1 MIYVASDLHGCY
13 DKYINMIKG
22 LNLSEDD
29 TLYILGDIT
38 DRGKDGIKILFDMM
52 MRPNI
57 VPILGNHDYMAYS
70 VLKKLNVEITAEN
83 YDAIL
88 DTDTIQIYQTWIF
101 NGGEPTCKAFSALS
115 CDEKRNILEY
125 IEDFEIYEELTV
137 SGSEFVLVH
146 GGIADFS
153 ENKPMSEYSIDDFIW
168 GRCDYAQTYFPD
180 KYLITGHTPTFFI
193 GEKYRGKIYKE
204 NNHIAI
210 DCGASY
216 GEALGCICLDTLEEF
231 YF

>member
-1 MIYVASDLHGCY
+1 MRAALYDTCGGNESKLCILLEIRNVETAAVAHCGA
-13 DKYINMIKG
+13 
-22 LNLSEDD
+22 NLAE
-29 TLYILGDIT
+29 
-38 DRGKDGIKILFDMM
+38 GKDYTAKIVRSYADG
-52 MRPNI
+52 RAN
-57 VPILGNHDYMAYS
+57 
-70 VLKKLNVEITAEN
+70 
-83 YDAIL
+83 
-88 DTDTIQIYQTWIF
+88 
-101 NGGEPTCKAFSALS
+101 
-115 CDEKRNILEY
+115 
-125 IEDFEIYEELTV
+125 EELTV

-193 GEKYRGKIYKE
+193 DEKYRGKIYKE

-216 GEALGCICLDTLEEF
+216 GETLGCLCLDTLEEF